1 MADAHNQRVLRF
13 FGWTEGQVL
22 SVLAGN
28 VDGAARLE
36 EDHPRLSPEE
46 QRLIN
51 YLAEYK
57 QRTAQRDGK
66 CRQQDVEEGTQEE
79 AENETAVDRTG
90 DGKDGAAKE
99 QPGNRTGVA
108 EEQPGNGTGVAEEQP
123 GNGTEGVAEE
133 QPGNGADIIAQEQ
146 TRDATIDR
154 AGEKVGTYVE
164 AIDIILVKVVCLKEN
179 NRPLTWGFKPGL
191 RSRSRS
197 QSRSRPESVVLTG
210 VGVGVG
216 VGKFSS
222 TPTPARSR
230 SRL

>member
-22 SVLAGN
+22 SILAGN
-28 VDGAARLE
+28 GDGVARLE

-66 CRQQDVEEGTQEE
+66 CRQQDVEEETQEE

-108 EEQPGNGTGVAEEQP
+108 EEQPGNGTGVAEEQTGNGTEGVAEEQP

-164 AIDIILVKVVCLKEN
+164 AIDVILVKVVCLKEN
-179 NRPLTWGFKPGL
+179 NRPLTWAAESESESESESAGVGSFD

-197 QSRSRPESVVLTG
+197 RSR
-210 VGVGVG
+210 
-216 VGKFSS
+216 
-222 TPTPARSR
+222 
-230 SRL
+230 